1 MDLSFPLLIVNFK
14 TYAQATGEMAVKLA
28 RIIEEVA
35 RKHEANAAIAV
46 QPFDLRWVAKS
57 VDIPVLAQHLDP
69 ITPGSHTGWLL
80 PEAAKEAGAVG
91 SLINHSERPLP
102 IDQIQASVK
111 RIKELGMVSVVCAS
125 DVEMAARLAS
135 LDPDVIAVEPPEL
148 IGSGVAVSK
157 AKPEVVS
164 NSVKR
169 IKEINPRIHVL
180 CGAGV
185 SSGEDAKRA
194 LELGAEGVLLASYV
208 VCAKD
213 QRAATEDII
222 TGMLSVKR

>member
-1 MDLSFPLLIVNFK
+1 MDLNFPLLIVNFK

>member
-1 MDLSFPLLIVNFK
+1 MDLNFPLLIVNFK

-35 RKHEANAAIAV
+35 RKHGANAAVAV

-57 VDIPVLAQHLDP
+57 VDIPVFAQHLDP
-69 ITPGSHTGWLL
+69 VTPGSHTGWLL

-102 IDQIQASVK
+102 LDQIQATVK
-111 RIKELGMVSVVCAS
+111 RIKELGMVSVVCAN
-125 DVEMAARLAS
+125 DVEMATTLAS
-135 LDPDVIAVEPPEL
+135 LDPDIIAVEPPEL

-164 NSVKR
+164 NSVRR
-169 IKEINPRIHVL
+169 IKERNPKIRVL

-185 SSGEDAKRA
+185 SSGEDARRA

>member
-1 MDLSFPLLIVNFK
+1 MDLNFPLLIVNFK

-35 RKHEANAAIAV
+35 RKHGANAAIAV

-135 LDPDVIAVEPPEL
+135 LDPDIIAVEPPEL

-157 AKPEVVS
+157 AKPEVIS

>member
-1 MDLSFPLLIVNFK
+1 MDLNFPLLIVNFK

-135 LDPDVIAVEPPEL
+135 LDPNIIAVEPPEL

>member
-1 MDLSFPLLIVNFK
+1 MDLNFPLLIVNFK

-35 RKHEANAAIAV
+35 RKHGANAAIAV

-102 IDQIQASVK
+102 IDQIQASIK

-135 LDPDVIAVEPPEL
+135 LDPDIIAVEPPEL

-213 QRAATEDII
+213 QRASTEDII

>member
-1 MDLSFPLLIVNFK
+1 
-14 TYAQATGEMAVKLA
+14 
-28 RIIEEVA
+28 
-35 RKHEANAAIAV
+35 
-46 QPFDLRWVAKS
+46 VAKS

-102 IDQIQASVK
+102 IDQIQASIK
-111 RIKELGMVSVVCAS
+111 RIKELGMASVVCAS

-135 LDPDVIAVEPPEL
+135 LDPDIIAVEPPEL